1 MKDKC
6 LDLKVIPQF
15 NGTCWLN
22 AIMMASLYSQGSQYL
37 VKKVAKTWKK
47 DNSLL
52 MFFKKIVFNIH
63 KNPLLVKNLF
73 KKFKP
78 EIILFKLL
86 EQTKDRNI
94 LDFFRFN
101 NMTKI
106 NMFGFF
112 QEYVINF
119 YEFLGLKVLDIYIL
133 KQDEYLFNLCNLN
146 DYFYRNING
155 DNILDEEKYDDYKNR
170 ETYINKL

>member
-15 NGTCWLN
+15 KGTCWLN
-22 AIMMASLYSQGSQYL
+22 AIMMACFYSQGSQYL
-37 VKKVAKTWKK
+37 VKKIARTWKK

-86 EQTKDRNI
+86 EQTKDKNLIEVFKQNNLNNI
-94 LDFFRFN
+94 N
-101 NMTKI
+101 K
-106 NMFGFF
+106 FGFYP
-112 QEYVINF
+112 EYIIDF
-119 YEFLGLKVLDIYIL
+119 YKFLGLKVLDISVSKFSDSLAIY
-133 KQDEYLFNLCNLN
+133 YCNLK
-146 DYFYRNING
+146 DYFYVN
-155 DNILDEEKYDDYKNR
+155 YKGK
-170 ETYINKL
+170 IFQ